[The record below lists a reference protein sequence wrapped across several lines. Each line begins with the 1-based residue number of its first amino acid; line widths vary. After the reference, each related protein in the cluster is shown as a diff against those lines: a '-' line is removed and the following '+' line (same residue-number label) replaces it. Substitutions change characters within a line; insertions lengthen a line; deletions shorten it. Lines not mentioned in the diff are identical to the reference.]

1 MNQTFSIGP
10 LALPAVLP
18 LAIVALLVASA
29 AGGWAGR
36 RSGVGIE
43 KHLYGML
50 FAGLLAARIAFV
62 LLYAEQY
69 LASPWRMLD
78 VRDGGW
84 NAIAGAVAAAL
95 YASVLAWRAAPLRKP
110 LAAAAASAA
119 AVWTAGAL
127 LLGASSPQAMQL
139 PELSFRAT
147 DGTQVPLAAFRGKPV
162 VVNLWATW
170 CPPCRR
176 EMPVL
181 QQAQAQR
188 GDVHFVFLNQGESA
202 DRVQAFLAT
211 QPQPLR
217 NVLLDTAGELGVQR
231 AHRALPTTL
240 FFDAQGRLVDTRV
253 GELSAASLAE
263 RLSRLAADPG

>member
-1 MNQTFSIGP
+1 MNQTLNIGP

-29 AGGWAGR
+29 AGGWAAR
-36 RSGVGIE
+36 RTGAAVE

-62 LLYAEQY
+62 LQY
-69 LASPWRMLD
+69 LDAYLATPWRMLD

-84 NAIAGAVAAAL
+84 NALAGLAAAL
-95 YASVLAWRAAPLRKP
+95 VYGAVLAVRSAPLRKP
-110 LAAAAASAA
+110 LAAATAGAA
-119 AVWTAGAL
+119 AVWFAGVL
-127 LLGASSPQAMQL
+127 LLGATKPQTTQL
-139 PELSFRAT
+139 PELSFT
-147 DGTQVPLAAFRGKPV
+147 SLEGTQVPLAAFRGKPL

-202 DRVQAFLAT
+202 ERVQNWLRT

-217 NVLLDTAGELGVQR
+217 NVLLDTHGELGVQR
-231 AHRALPTTL
+231 GHRALPTTL

-253 GELSAASLAE
+253 GELSPASLAE
-263 RLSRLAADPG
+263 RLERVAGNPG

>member
-1 MNQTFSIGP
+1 MNQTLNIGP

-29 AGGWAGR
+29 AGAWAGKR
-36 RSGVGIE
+36 TGGKIE

-50 FAGLLAARIAFV
+50 FAGLLAARVAFV
-62 LLYAEQY
+62 LQY
-69 LASPWRMLD
+69 LDAYLATPWRMLD

-84 NAIAGAVAAAL
+84 NTLAGAAVAAA
-95 YASVLAWRAAPLRKP
+95 YGVALALRSAPLRKP
-110 LAAAAASAA
+110 LAAATAAAA
-119 AVWTAGAL
+119 AVWITGVL
-127 LLGASSPQAMQL
+127 LLGATAPQGTQL
-139 PELSFRAT
+139 PERSFAAA
-147 DGTQVPLAAFRGKPV
+147 DGTLVPMAAFRGKPV

-202 DRVQAFLAT
+202 ERVQAFLRT
-211 QPQPLR
+211 QPRPLR
-217 NVLLDTAGELGVQR
+217 NVLLDTHGEFGAQR
-231 AHRALPTTL
+231 GHRALPTTL

-263 RLSRLAADPG
+263 RLERATGDPR

>member
-1 MNQTFSIGP
+1 LNQTLNLGP

-29 AGGWAGR
+29 AGAWAGR
-36 RSGVGIE
+36 RSGATIE

-62 LLYAEQY
+62 IQYFDSY
-69 LASPWRMLD
+69 LASPGRMLD

-84 NAIAGAVAAAL
+84 NALAGLVVAIF
-95 YASVLAWRAAPLRKP
+95 YGVVLALRSPALRKP
-110 LAAAAASAA
+110 LAAASAAASAA
-119 AVWTAGAL
+119 WFSGVL
-127 LLGASSPQAMQL
+127 LLGATSSQVTRL
-139 PELSFRAT
+139 PELSFRAL
-147 DGTQVPLAAFRGKPV
+147 DGTQVPLAALRGRPV

-181 QQAQAQR
+181 QQAQAR
-188 GDVHFVFLNQGESA
+188 HGDVHFVFLNQGESA
-202 DRVQAFLAT
+202 ERVQGWLAT

-217 NVLLDTAGELGVQR
+217 NVLLDPHGELGAQR
-231 AHRALPTTL
+231 GHRALPTTL

-253 GELSAASLAE
+253 GELSPASLAE
-263 RLSRLAADPG
+263 RLSRITAPAD